1 VPQAVDNP
9 LLLLGLIALALTTS
23 LVLGATTA
31 LVFWRAGR
39 TVALTLALA
48 AGLRNLGVM
57 VAATGGRVPE
67 LTWLYIAMAQFPVY
81 LLPHLLKTALARYDS
96 GREL

>member
-1 VPQAVDNP
+1 M
-9 LLLLGLIALALTTS
+9 
-23 LVLGATTA
+23 
-31 LVFWRAGR
+31 FWRAGR
-39 TVALTLALA
+39 TVALTLALT

-57 VAATGGRVPE
+57 IAATGGRVPE

-81 LLPHLLKTALARYDS
+81 LLPYLFKAALARSEPPVSRYDS